1 MNVIGIIAE
10 YNPFHNGHAYQI
22 AHVRKNLHADYIV
35 VATSGDYVPVS
46 YTHLQSVSTS
56 FSLVPYSFIIA
67 FHNAPVKEQKAQHKV
82 FSYKGKTAAS
92 PRLFFPKESF

>member
-35 VATSGDYVPVS
+35 VATSGDYVQRGEPALLDK
-46 YTHLQSVSTS
+46 YTRAQHGCSPRVPDVVLELPYSGPPLPQS
-56 FSLVPYSFIIA
+56 FSQTPESPSLR
-67 FHNAPVKEQKAQHKV
+67 KR
-82 FSYKGKTAAS
+82 AA
-92 PRLFFPKESF
+92 

>member
-35 VATSGDYVPVS
+35 VAASGDYVQRGEPALLDK
-46 YTHLQSVSTS
+46 YTRARMALSLGCRCRAGASWYSGPPLPQS
-56 FSLVPYSFIIA
+56 FSRTP
-67 FHNAPVKEQKAQHKV
+67 E
-82 FSYKGKTAAS
+82 S
-92 PRLFFPKESF
+92 PL